1 MKRILFTHYGENHIR
16 GSERCLLDLLKHLDK
31 GLFTPIIWCNSELL
45 EQEVR
50 KLQISVI
57 RSNFPVLFGWLP
69 SRYDFRGF
77 LAIVKQGLKIV
88 SEERIDIIHANSG
101 APNQWLNLVARIRKL
116 PLVSHLHSRYPLRD
130 RLTLG
135 LLNTSLVVGV
145 SQPVVKQLLD
155 DGITPDQLKIIP
167 NGIDASQQDKTA
179 PVDLRKLLNL
189 EQLDFVAI
197 TVGSLIHRK
206 GIDVLIRALAGLRNR
221 ELPIHLVIVGDGP
234 QKSVLENLARTYK
247 LQHCIHFLGERTD
260 VAGLLRGGADVFVS
274 DAREEAFGLVL
285 AEANLASIP
294 VIAPRVGGIP
304 EVIEHNVTGIL
315 LPPENSLSI
324 ANAIQHLY
332 KNPRLKNRLGLA
344 GRQRIIENFNVESYA
359 LQFQDI
365 YMGLIQDQQKHL
377 GFFKN
382 GNLFVVS
389 KLLTK
394 AILNKFHKSLKS
406 TGIKSHISR
415 QLSRESW

>member
-101 APNQWLNLVARIRKL
+101 APNQWLNIVARIRKL

-274 DAREEAFGLVL
+274 GAREEAFGLVL